1 MMMMM
6 IQNNKERDMHFVTK
20 DSTGRPMMQANRIYI
35 RYTLDLAVQVMTL
48 LLLLILVI
56 SILTQQEKMLMTQSR
71 KNVDND

>member
-1 MMMMM
+1 
-6 IQNNKERDMHFVTK
+6 MHFVTK

-48 LLLLILVI
+48 LLLLLLLILVI

>member
-1 MMMMM
+1 MM

>member
-1 MMMMM
+1 
-6 IQNNKERDMHFVTK
+6 MHFVTK

-56 SILTQQEKMLMTQSR
+56 SILTQQEKMLMTQSS

>member
-1 MMMMM
+1 
-6 IQNNKERDMHFVTK
+6 MHFVTK